1 MLANF
6 QLKYSSLLA
15 VLFYQDQF
23 KKTKK
28 LGMIVSL
35 DNTLT
40 DIGMGQ
46 FTTRN
51 RLQQLDLHH
60 LCQDLFC

>member
-28 LGMIVSL
+28 LGMIARL